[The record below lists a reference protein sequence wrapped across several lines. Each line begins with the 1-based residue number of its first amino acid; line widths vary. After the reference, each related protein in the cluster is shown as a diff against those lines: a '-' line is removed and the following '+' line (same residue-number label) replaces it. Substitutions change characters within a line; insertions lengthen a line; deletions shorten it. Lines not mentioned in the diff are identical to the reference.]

1 MKLQPLLAF
10 LMMIALFTLPSCGG
24 ASKEKEDDNDTT
36 STIESE
42 EDGEK
47 STVTIET
54 DDPMEATK
62 EALRQLSAGDVD
74 AKEVVSYQSLKD
86 LMPNSLLGMKRTNIE
101 GQKSGMQGLSIS
113 TATAEY
119 EEGEKEL
126 DVSIVD
132 AGGSTLTLA
141 GLAMWANMEFE
152 RESDDGYERTT
163 KIDGHKAFEQYD
175 KKNKSGQLSVLVD
188 NRFVVNIEGENISEN
203 DLRKAL
209 NDISLRKISRL
220 Q

>member
-1 MKLQPLLAF
+1 MKQLNILAF
-10 LMMIALFTLPSCGG
+10 LMIIALFSLPSCGG
-24 ASKEKEDDNDTT
+24 ASKEKEDENDTMI
-36 STIESE
+36 TIESE

-54 DDPMEATK
+54 DDPVESTK
-62 EALRQLSAGDVD
+62 EALRQLSGGDVD
-74 AKEVVSYQSLKD
+74 AKEVVSYQSLKG
-86 LMPNSLLGMKRTNIE
+86 LMPNSLLGMKRMNIE

-113 TATAEY
+113 TANAVY
-119 EEGEKEL
+119 KEGDKEL
-126 DVSIVD
+126 EVSIVD

-175 KKNKSGQLSVLVD
+175 KKNKSGQLGVLVD
-188 NRFVVNIEGENISEN
+188 NRFVVNIEGDQISEG

-209 NDISLRKISRL
+209 NDINLRKISRL

>member
-1 MKLQPLLAF
+1 MI
-10 LMMIALFTLPSCGG
+10 IALFTLSSCGSD
-24 ASKEKEDDNDTT
+24 SKEKKDENDTT
-36 STIESE
+36 ITIESE

-54 DDPMEATK
+54 DDPAEATK
-62 EALRQLSAGDVD
+62 EALRQLSGGEVD
-74 AKEVVSYQSLKD
+74 AKEVVSYQSLKE

-119 EEGEKEL
+119 EEGNKEIN
-126 DVSIVD
+126 VSIVD
-132 AGGSTLTLA
+132 AGGSSLTLA
-141 GLAMWANMEFE
+141 GLAMWANTEFE
-152 RESDDGYERTT
+152 RESDEGYERTT
-163 KIDGHKAFEQYD
+163 EIEGYKAFEQYD
-175 KKNKSGQLSVLVD
+175 KNNKSGQLSVLVD
-188 NRFVVNIEGENISEN
+188 NRFVVNIEGDQISED